1 MNESLGK
8 KISYI
13 ATDLICSAGLEV
25 DDESP
30 GRNDIVLALL
40 AQRCAIVRRIYSVVV
55 TQLRPQRNRKKKVK
69 RRPDIHAATE
79 LCCSGIPVNAGL
91 GAPLLS
97 RALVSS
103 QP

>member
-30 GRNDIVLALL
+30 SWNDIVLALL
-40 AQRCAIVRRIYSVVV
+40 AQRCAIIRPIYSVIV
-55 TQLRPQRNRKKKVK
+55 TQLRPQRNREKKVK
-69 RRPDIHAATE
+69 RRPDIHTATE
-79 LCCSGIPVNAGL
+79 LCCFGIPVYCRIGCT
-91 GAPLLS
+91 
-97 RALVSS
+97 VV
-103 QP
+103 Q